1 MSDSNRSQY
10 LQSLINKDFASD
22 KVMKRFEIKHKLGEG
37 TYAVVHSG
45 TDKVNQNQMVAVK
58 MIKIGQFRD
67 GLDMSAIREIKFLN
81 ELSHENVVKLLA
93 VYTNGRNINL
103 VLEYLPY
110 DLEILIKD
118 KSTLLSSADIKS
130 YMGMILR
137 GVEHIH
143 RHYIIH
149 RDLKPNNMLI
159 SASGLLKVADFG
171 LARSYGEP
179 TGNMSTQVVTRWYR
193 APEILFGAR
202 DYGDKVDMWSMGCIF
217 AELMLRTPFLVGDT
231 DLQQLETIFRA
242 LGTPSQNDWPGLDQL
257 PNYVEL
263 TKYPKPQLRQL
274 FNAAS
279 SDTLDLMAQMFCYYP
294 LKRISAKEALLHDYL
309 KREPYPTSPENLP
322 KIKQAVDN
330 KSQTQAASTA
340 ASKQESDQTNGK
352 RKVAVFTTTAQTG
365 KKVKQQKRDQ

>member
-1 MSDSNRSQY
+1 
-10 LQSLINKDFASD
+10 
-22 KVMKRFEIKHKLGEG
+22 
-37 TYAVVHSG
+37 
-45 TDKVNQNQMVAVK
+45 

-130 YMGMILR
+130 YMGMMLR

-179 TGNMSTQVVTRWYR
+179 TGNMSTQVVTR
-193 APEILFGAR
+193 
-202 DYGDKVDMWSMGCIF
+202 
-217 AELMLRTPFLVGDT
+217 
-231 DLQQLETIFRA
+231 
-242 LGTPSQNDWPGLDQL
+242 
-257 PNYVEL
+257 
-263 TKYPKPQLRQL
+263 
-274 FNAAS
+274 
-279 SDTLDLMAQMFCYYP
+279 
-294 LKRISAKEALLHDYL
+294 
-309 KREPYPTSPENLP
+309 
-322 KIKQAVDN
+322 
-330 KSQTQAASTA
+330 
-340 ASKQESDQTNGK
+340 
-352 RKVAVFTTTAQTG
+352 
-365 KKVKQQKRDQ
+365 